1 MRGRSPRK
9 RFVKSCIRRFV
20 PYYVMD
26 VAADGMTIRADA
38 LFAADP
44 DVYPERANA

>member
-9 RFVKSCIRRFV
+9 RFVKSCTRRFV

-38 LFAADP
+38 LFAAEP
-44 DVYPERANA
+44 DVLGLTADA